1 MDFNIGRLMIF
12 SWLYI
17 EIFILQLDG
26 HHKLIRWRFVTHGAI
41 DGYSRLIT
49 YLKCS
54 TNNRASTVYRS
65 FLEAV
70 QQYGLPSRVRSDYG
84 RENYEVARHML
95 LNRGLNRGSMITGC
109 STHNQ
114 RIERLWRDLHASV
127 TKLYYRLFYFLEHHG
142 LLDPLNDMHLFAL
155 HYIYLPRINK
165 AMEIFKEGWN
175 NHGLRTMHNLSPR
188 QLFVSGALQL
198 QGSGL
203 VAVDFFDQVTSNYG
217 IEMEEEATDGAY
229 EGVTVPE
236 SRIVLSEVDEELL
249 RQHINP
255 LEDSDNYA
263 IEMYEAAVA
272 LVTTFRDSS

>member
-1 MDFNIGRLMIF
+1 
-12 SWLYI
+12 
-17 EIFILQLDG
+17 
-26 HHKLIRWRFVTHGAI
+26 
-41 DGYSRLIT
+41 
-49 YLKCS
+49 
-54 TNNRASTVYRS
+54 
-65 FLEAV
+65 
-70 QQYGLPSRVRSDYG
+70 
-84 RENYEVARHML
+84 
-95 LNRGLNRGSMITGC
+95 MITGC